1 MKHIY
6 LFLAVIGAV
15 IPLSYFS
22 PFVLEHGLEL
32 PLFFQFLFINE
43 VSRLFAAD
51 VIISAFVLVIFVI
64 RESKRLDMPEGNLS
78 LLGLCAGVS
87 CALPLFLYLRERHLA
102 QNEDENF
109 NLSSV

>member
-22 PFVLEHGLEL
+22 PFVLAHGLEL

-64 RESKRLDMPEGNLS
+64 KESKRLDMPEGYLS

-102 QNEDENF
+102 HNKDQNF
-109 NLSSV
+109 KLSSV

>member
-22 PFVLEHGLEL
+22 PFVLAHGLEL

-51 VIISAFVLVIFVI
+51 VIISAFVLVVFVI
-64 RESKRLDMPEGNLS
+64 RESKRLDMPEGHLS
-78 LLGLCAGVS
+78 LLGLCVGVS
-87 CALPLFLYLRERHLA
+87 CALPLFLYLRERHLT
-102 QNEDENF
+102 QDKKDNF
-109 NLSSV
+109 KLSSV